1 MCETN
6 NKNLLIN
13 LIKKRKAKIGIIG
26 LGYVGLPLAMSFAK
40 KGFDILGFDL
50 DETKISSL
58 KNNKSYI
65 NHISEENIKESFR
78 HSNCFFYNN
87 FEKIST
93 CDAII
98 ICVPTPLSK
107 HRSPD
112 LSYISKTLE
121 YIKPYLS
128 ANKIISLEST
138 TYPGTTEELI
148 CPFIES
154 LNMNPG
160 DNFFIIYSPE
170 REDPGNKSFSTGN
183 IPKVL
188 GGITKNCAEV
198 GKALY
203 LEVIKEVIL
212 VSNTRTAEMTKL
224 LENIHRSVNIGLVNE
239 LKPLANAMSIDIFE
253 VIRAAATKPFGFVP
267 YYPGPGLGGHCIPI
281 DPFYLSWKAKEYGMN
296 TKFIELAGE
305 INSGMHQY
313 VLTRIQEA
321 LNFKGLSVSNSKVLI
336 LGIAYKKNVDDF
348 RESPSILIIK
358 ALKKLKA
365 KVFFND
371 PYIHK
376 CPILDE
382 YLEKKNSLEL
392 SKDTLNDF
400 DIVLLMTDHDIY
412 DYELILKS
420 SKLIIDCRG
429 KYKKSEKVFPA

>member
-1 MCETN
+1 
-6 NKNLLIN
+6 
-13 LIKKRKAKIGIIG
+13 
-26 LGYVGLPLAMSFAK
+26 
-40 KGFDILGFDL
+40 
-50 DETKISSL
+50 
-58 KNNKSYI
+58 
-65 NHISEENIKESFR
+65 
-78 HSNCFFYNN
+78 
-87 FEKIST
+87 
-93 CDAII
+93 
-98 ICVPTPLSK
+98 
-107 HRSPD
+107 
-112 LSYISKTLE
+112 
-121 YIKPYLS
+121 
-128 ANKIISLEST
+128 
-138 TYPGTTEELI
+138 
-148 CPFIES
+148 
-154 LNMNPG
+154 MN
-160 DNFFIIYSPE
+160 
-170 REDPGNKSFSTGN
+170 
-183 IPKVL
+183 
-188 GGITKNCAEV
+188 A
-198 GKALY
+198 
-203 LEVIKEVIL
+203 
-212 VSNTRTAEMTKL
+212 
-224 LENIHRSVNIGLVNE
+224 
-239 LKPLANAMSIDIFE
+239 
-253 VIRAAATKPFGFVP
+253 
-267 YYPGPGLGGHCIPI
+267 
-281 DPFYLSWKAKEYGMN
+281 
-296 TKFIELAGE
+296 KFIELAGE